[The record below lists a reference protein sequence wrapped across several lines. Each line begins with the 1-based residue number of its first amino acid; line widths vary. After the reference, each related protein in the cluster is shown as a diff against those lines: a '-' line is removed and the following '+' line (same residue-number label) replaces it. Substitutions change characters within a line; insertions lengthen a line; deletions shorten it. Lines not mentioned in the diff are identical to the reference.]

1 MILFIDW
8 LSRLFGF
15 LESSQFQK
23 AKPIT
28 LHISLLFLVF
38 IYAFVGGLV
47 FLKLESEATEIKR
60 REELTEKTKCLEDI
74 FYSSLNKTA
83 AKSNETI
90 SLILAC
96 FLVETDAR
104 SQWTFVT
111 ATLYGFGIVTTLGY
125 NRIAPVTT
133 SARLFC
139 VVYGICGIPITM
151 IIIANIGQYMNQF
164 AKILRKKLQN
174 WIIRRRAKRRKSVKS
189 KGVNYGII
197 GKEDINGNID
207 HENGE
212 LDGLSNENDSES
224 SDSDDESSS
233 AGVTAFALLIIF
245 LLYVFFGALLLPG
258 LNGRIDFLNGI
269 YYNFLC
275 LTAIDFG
282 QLVPQNVHL
291 LPITFLYVCIG
302 LAITTIAIDVGS
314 EYMKQLHYLGRKMKN
329 VATTKIWFG
338 GKQMKVK
345 ELLVAVTKKCG
356 VDPNVIAHMNLE
368 NVVER
373 VIAINEGREPPP
385 DLNEHIFC
393 DGRIRKSFDDMS
405 IPHMDDEVDDDN
417 YYNDNSLVITKDDLP
432 PPPMPPMSYEELP
445 LLPSG
450 SSGYCLMKQ
459 SSIKSDWSLKFN
471 KIAPI
476 QPTTPSCGDDSSL
489 HDFEDQNKKFFE
501 FPARRVPSGIN
512 FNYIQAP
519 EETLFDLPPML
530 LSKGSESLVPIDNDF
545 NIETFDLNDTNDKL
559 IILQDS
565 NNTIQKDDE
574 IPSKKTSPTVTTIV
588 THDDKEPKRFREKK
602 EKYARDANK
611 LFQTYQEEWN
621 RIEQLTVNKLGPRR
635 KSVFDV
641 HNIDKSVHITTP
653 RSMSP
658 SHTSTQLNKKHNNSS
673 SDNHLKL
680 RTHSPKRP
688 SSAQNLGDKERS
700 S

>member
-1 MILFIDW
+1 MITTHSDGK
-8 LSRLFGF
+8 RG
-15 LESSQFQK
+15 FQK

-38 IYAFVGGLV
+38 IYAFFGGLV
-47 FLKLESEATEIKR
+47 FLKLESEATEIKKK
-60 REELTEKTKCLEDI
+60 EEVTEKTQCLENI
-74 FYSSLNKTA
+74 FYSSSNKA
-83 AKSNETI
+83 VLKSNETI
-90 SLILAC
+90 SLILTC
-96 FLVETDAR
+96 FIVESDSR
-104 SQWTFVT
+104 SQWSFVT

-139 VVYGICGIPITM
+139 VIYGICGIPITM

-164 AKILRKKLQN
+164 AKILRKKLQK
-174 WIIRRRAKRRKSVKS
+174 WIEKRRAKKKNILKS
-189 KGVNYGII
+189 KAMIYGI
-197 GKEDINGNID
+197 KTKQNINGNID

-212 LDGLSNENDSES
+212 LDKLSNDNDTDSI
-224 SDSDDESSS
+224 DSDDEDSS

-245 LLYVFFGALLLPG
+245 LLYVFLGALLLPG

-393 DGRIRKSFDDMS
+393 DGRLRKSFDDMS
-405 IPHMDDEVDDDN
+405 IPHMDDEVDDE
-417 YYNDNSLVITKDDLP
+417 YYNNDDGTLITNGLLP
-432 PPPMPPMSYEELP
+432 APPIPPMLYEELP
-445 LLPSG
+445 LISNG
-450 SSGYCLMKQ
+450 TSGYSLMRQ
-459 SSIKSDWSLKFN
+459 SSIKSNWSSKLN
-471 KIAPI
+471 KNDPI
-476 QPTTPSCGDDSSL
+476 QPTTPSCGDELSL
-489 HDFEDQNKKFFE
+489 NDLDDHNNIFFKIL
-501 FPARRVPSGIN
+501 ARRVPSGIN
-512 FNYIQAP
+512 FNYIQKP
-519 EETLFDLPPML
+519 EETLFDIPPL
-530 LSKGSESLVPIDNDF
+530 LHSKGTESLVPLDVELEYATI
-545 NIETFDLNDTNDKL
+545 DLNTNNDNL
-559 IILQDS
+559 IILDDS
-565 NNTIQKDDE
+565 KNTLEKKDE
-574 IPSKKTSPTVTTIV
+574 LSFKKVPILKKTIITND
-588 THDDKEPKRFREKK
+588 DDKEPKRFREKK
-602 EKYARDANK
+602 EKYARDAHK

-635 KSVFDV
+635 ISAVDI
-641 HNIDKSVHITTP
+641 NSIDKNINLSTP
-653 RSMSP
+653 RSASP
-658 SHTSTQLNKKHNNSS
+658 SNSFLDSNKNKHNNNNSNDKQS
-673 SDNHLKL
+673 KLKASL
-680 RTHSPKRP
+680 PKRP
-688 SSAQNLGDKERS
+688 SSAQSHNNEKKNLKK
-700 S
+700 

>member
-1 MILFIDW
+1 MITTHSDGK
-8 LSRLFGF
+8 RG
-15 LESSQFQK
+15 FQK

-47 FLKLESEATEIKR
+47 FLKLESEATEVKR

-74 FYSSLNKTA
+74 FYSSLNKTVV
-83 AKSNETI
+83 KSNETI

-96 FLVETDAR
+96 FIVEADAR

-139 VVYGICGIPITM
+139 VIYGICGIPITM

-174 WIIRRRAKRRKSVKS
+174 WIIKRRARRRSVKS
-189 KGVNYGII
+189 KGVNYGVIT
-197 GKEDINGNID
+197 KEDINGNID

-212 LDGLSNENDSES
+212 FDELSNENDSES

-245 LLYVFFGALLLPG
+245 LLYVFLGALLLPG

-417 YYNDNSLVITKDDLP
+417 YYNANGLVITKDDLP

-445 LLPSG
+445 LLPRG

-476 QPTTPSCGDDSSL
+476 QPTTPSCGDGSSL
-489 HDFEDQNKKFFE
+489 HDFEDQNNKFFE

-519 EETLFDLPPML
+519 EETLFDLPPVL
-530 LSKGSESLVPIDNDF
+530 LSKGFESLVPIDNDF
-545 NIETFDLNDTNDKL
+545 NIETFDLNDTNDNL

-588 THDDKEPKRFREKK
+588 THYDKEPKRFREKK

-635 KSVFDV
+635 KSVFDI

-658 SHTSTQLNKKHNNSS
+658 SNTSTQLNKKHNISS
-673 SDNHLKL
+673 NDNNLKL
-680 RTHSPKRP
+680 RADSPKRP
-688 SSAQNLGDKERS
+688 SSAQNLDNKHKS